1 MNDQTLRSLDDQA
14 LMDVVGGGG
23 CDNRCYQP
31 CEPCGGGLE
40 IRIDVDVSLCL

>member
-23 CDNRCYQP
+23 GCDNRCYQP
-31 CEPCGGGLE
+31 CEPCGGLE

>member
-23 CDNRCYQP
+23 SCYHP
-31 CEPCGGGLE
+31 CESREQCGGGLE

>member
-31 CEPCGGGLE
+31 CEPCGGLDIKVELE
-40 IRIDVDVSLCL
+40 VVICL